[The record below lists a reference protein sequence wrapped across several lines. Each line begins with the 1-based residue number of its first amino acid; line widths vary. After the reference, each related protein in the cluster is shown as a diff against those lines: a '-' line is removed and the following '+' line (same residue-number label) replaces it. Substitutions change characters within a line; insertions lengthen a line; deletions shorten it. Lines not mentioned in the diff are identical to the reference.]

1 MSTSRAERSRLAP
14 LIAINQHIYF
24 DFGRFPDFHRFCCTP
39 PFKNPTKSGNRWN
52 QKKKLHFR
60 WKSEIQKVTTKFSV
74 ERPWLTASIAMK
86 ECPTETFLKCVSVAT
101 NRDIFQVRGLVRTPQ
116 SKRVYAR
123 CYRSENCGKHFSN
136 HILKC
141 SSICSSP

>member
-1 MSTSRAERSRLAP
+1 M
-14 LIAINQHIYF
+14 
-24 DFGRFPDFHRFCCTP
+24 
-39 PFKNPTKSGNRWN
+39 KSKEETAFSLKIRNS
-52 QKKKLHFR
+52 L
-60 WKSEIQKVTTKFSV
+60 KVTTKFSV

-86 ECPTETFLKCVSVAT
+86 ECPTETLLKCVSVGT

-136 HILKC
+136 HFLKF
-141 SSICSSP
+141 SNIFALKKLPGIFLSEYDVVWSVDLNKQFFFFKRI